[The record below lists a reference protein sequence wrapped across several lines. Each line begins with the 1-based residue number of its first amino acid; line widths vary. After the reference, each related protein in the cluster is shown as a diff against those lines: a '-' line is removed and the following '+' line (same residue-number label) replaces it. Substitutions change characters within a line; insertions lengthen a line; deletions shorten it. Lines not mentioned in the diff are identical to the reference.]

1 MKKMILLVLLVLLF
15 TMIVVPLLFVAFYN
29 EGDPESIENKI
40 KLEIDPNKNVIVT
53 VYRTKSNTIEPYP
66 LEEYVRGV
74 IAAEMP
80 INFELEAL
88 KAQALA
94 ARTYIVKKIIDKDFT
109 DAANGAMVMDTIK
122 DQVYKSD
129 DELKKLWGYNYQEN
143 ISKLN
148 QAINETSGQVI
159 TYQGLPITAL
169 YFSTSNGYTENS
181 EDYWQKEVPYLRSV
195 ESPWDFSSPKFQTS
209 KNVSFSEIKSQL
221 NVNTSIAASL
231 NQQWIQI
238 LETTEGKRVK
248 KIKVDDKTFSGREI
262 REAFDLNSSSFTMEL
277 TENGIIFHTKGYG
290 HGVGMSQYGAN
301 GMAMERKSAEEIIKY
316 YYTGVEITNIEK
328 WLKPK
333 SL

>member
-1 MKKMILLVLLVLLF
+1 
-15 TMIVVPLLFVAFYN
+15 
-29 EGDPESIENKI
+29 
-40 KLEIDPNKNVIVT
+40 
-53 VYRTKSNTIEPYP
+53 
-66 LEEYVRGV
+66 
-74 IAAEMP
+74 
-80 INFELEAL
+80 
-88 KAQALA
+88 
-94 ARTYIVKKIIDKDFT
+94 
-109 DAANGAMVMDTIK
+109 
-122 DQVYKSD
+122 
-129 DELKKLWGYNYQEN
+129 
-143 ISKLN
+143 
-148 QAINETSGQVI
+148 
-159 TYQGLPITAL
+159 
-169 YFSTSNGYTENS
+169 
-181 EDYWQKEVPYLRSV
+181 VPYLRSV